1 METLYKKTGDEIV
14 VTTVNTK
21 TVEQMQREIK
31 MLEDRKE
38 ITTSQYNRQIE
49 QIDKKIAE
57 LTSAIK

>member
-38 ITTSQYNRQIE
+38 STTSQYNRQIE